1 MKKIVL
7 AILYFVLIELDYLIN
22 KVTDKLD
29 LLITKEK

>member
-1 MKKIVL
+1 MKKIVF
-7 AILYFVLIELDYLIN
+7 AILYFMLIELDYLIN